1 MGEVVRGDQ
10 TLELFLR
17 LRYII
22 YTWNGTWDAGKR
34 EKLGSYL
41 SLTIS

>member
-10 TLELFLR
+10 TLELFFKAG
-17 LRYII
+17 YI
-22 YTWNGTWDAGKR
+22 YAWNGTWDARKR
-34 EKLGSYL
+34 EVRIYL